1 MQQAID
7 FQQESESLADAL
19 RNLNDVDFKQKTQF
33 KGWTI
38 EDILGHLHMFN
49 VAADLTLEDG
59 AKFKLFFSRIEK
71 EMANGKTLLQSQYP
85 WLNGMSGRILY
96 NSWIEGSSK
105 VAAKYVIADP
115 KTRVK
120 WAGPE
125 MSARSSITARQMETW
140 AHGHEIFDS
149 LGINREEFDRIK
161 NIVFLGVNTFNWSH
175 VVNKQVVPDAMPY
188 LRLTSPTGQLWEF
201 GDRNDKEMISGDAV
215 GFAQVVTQT
224 RSFYDVNLTAI
235 GPVANH
241 WMNIAQCFAG
251 NAEKPPVK
259 GSRFIQ

>member
-71 EMANGKTLLQSQYP
+71 EMVNGKTLLQSQYP

-96 NSWIEGSSK
+96 NSWIEGSRK

-149 LGINREEFDRIK
+149 LGIKREEFDRIK

-224 RSFYDVNLTAI
+224 RSFCDVNLTAI

>member
-19 RNLNDVDFKQKTQF
+19 RNLNDVYFKQKTQF

-96 NSWIEGSSK
+96 NSWIEGSRK

-149 LGINREEFDRIK
+149 LGIKREEFDRIK

>member
-96 NSWIEGSSK
+96 NSWIEGSRK

-149 LGINREEFDRIK
+149 LGIKREEFDRIK

>member
-96 NSWIEGSSK
+96 NSWIEGSRK

-149 LGINREEFDRIK
+149 LGIKREEFDRIK

-188 LRLTSPTGQLWEF
+188 LRLTSPTGPLWEF
-201 GDRNDKEMISGDAV
+201 GDRNDKELISGDAV

>member
-19 RNLNDVDFKQKTQF
+19 RNLNDVDFKKKTQF

-96 NSWIEGSSK
+96 NSWIEGSRK

-149 LGINREEFDRIK
+149 LGIKREEFDRIK

-201 GDRNDKEMISGDAV
+201 GDRNDKELISGDAV

>member
-59 AKFKLFFSRIEK
+59 AKFRLFFSRIEK

-96 NSWIEGSSK
+96 NSWIEGSRK

-149 LGINREEFDRIK
+149 LGIKREEFDRIK

>member
-19 RNLNDVDFKQKTQF
+19 RNLNDVDFKKKTQF

-96 NSWIEGSSK
+96 NSWIEGSRK

-149 LGINREEFDRIK
+149 LGIKREEFDRIK